1 LHYLVNDVKEIVD
14 ALGYEKATLVGHD
27 WGGVIGWQVP
37 HYFPEVIDKLIIFN
51 APHIVG
57 WR

>member
-1 LHYLVNDVKEIVD
+1 VNDIKEIVN
-14 ALGYEKATLVGHD
+14 ALGYEKATLVCHD

-37 HYFPEVIDKLIIFN
+37 HYFPEVVDKLIIFN
-51 APHIVG
+51 APHVLG